1 MHRLRFLRSSMPRRC
16 SQSRIIS
23 KKPDSG
29 GKEKPFRLFFC
40 INIDFYK
47 ICDKITLEQLKE
59 ADFVAYIITGKCIEC
74 GKCEKECPKDAI
86 YQTCGQYAI
95 VPRRCIE
102 CGKCAKVCP
111 VGAPVKKEKR

>member
-1 MHRLRFLRSSMPRRC
+1 MLILIFVKYVVELVCKIM
-16 SQSRIIS
+16 
-23 KKPDSG
+23 KG
-29 GKEKPFRLFFC
+29 GE
-40 INIDFYK
+40 
-47 ICDKITLEQLKE
+47 TM
-59 ADFVAYIITGKCIEC
+59 AYIITSGCIEC

-111 VGAPVKKEKR
+111 VGAPKKKEKR